1 MKRTFIT
8 LFLAQKPTIDLRK
21 TMLFVAAC
29 LVSLAAS
36 AQVLEVVSMQQL
48 PIAAQADMKVAGV
61 SPAGDYILLT
71 SGSNQGLQRY
81 DMASQSLTTIT
92 DAAGAGFNV
101 QVSRDGKEIVYR
113 ESSFDRNNLRQNKI
127 VRLNLQKQR
136 QNVVARNQRD
146 MKHMATSDNLTT
158 VSINDCL
165 IVLKRNGLT
174 TTLAPNGS
182 HLSYIWPSVSPDGT
196 KLCYYVCGNGC
207 WVSNIDGS
215 NPQYI
220 GHKCRAAQW
229 YDNNTL
235 VAMADEDDGHFTTA
249 SAIMAYTLDGKV
261 QKLTSSDMI
270 AMFPYAAENAI
281 VFSTIEGKVYMLNVK

>member
-1 MKRTFIT
+1 MK
-8 LFLAQKPTIDLRK
+8 K

-29 LVSLAAS
+29 LLSLAAS

-48 PIAAQADMKVAGV
+48 PIPANAEMKVAGV
-61 SPAGDYILLT
+61 SPAGDYVLLT
-71 SGSNQGLQRY
+71 TDINKGLQRY
-81 DMASQSLTTIT
+81 DMASQSLTTLT

-101 QVSRDGKEIVYR
+101 QVSKDGQEVVYR
-113 ESSFDRNNLRQNKI
+113 ETTFDRNNLRQNKI
-127 VRLNLQKQR
+127 VRLNMYNQR

-146 MKHMATSDNLTT
+146 MKQMATSDNLTT
-158 VSINDCL
+158 VSINDRL

-207 WVSNIDGS
+207 WVANIDGS

-220 GHKCRAAQW
+220 GHACRAAQW

-235 VAMADEDDGHFTTA
+235 VAMADEDDGHFITA
-249 SAIMAYTLDGKV
+249 SAIVAYTLDGKM
-261 QKLTSSDMI
+261 QKLTNSDMI

-281 VFSTIEGKVYMLNVK
+281 VFSTIEGEVYMLNVK

>member
-1 MKRTFIT
+1 MK
-8 LFLAQKPTIDLRK
+8 K

-29 LVSLAAS
+29 LLSLAAS
-36 AQVLEVVSMQQL
+36 AQVLEVVSMQKL
-48 PIAAQADMKVAGV
+48 PIPAQAEMKVAGV

-81 DMASQSLTTIT
+81 DLESQSLTTIS
-92 DAAGAGFNV
+92 DAAGAGYNV
-101 QVSRDGKEIVYR
+101 QVSNNGQEVVYR
-113 ESSFDRNNLRQNKI
+113 ETSIDRNNLRQNKV
-127 VRLNLQKQR
+127 VRLNMYNQR

-146 MKHMATSDNLTT
+146 MKHMTTSDNLTT
-158 VSINDCL
+158 VSIKDRL
-165 IVLKRNGLT
+165 IILTRNGLT

-207 WVSNIDGS
+207 WVANIDGS

-220 GHKCRAAQW
+220 GHKCQAAKW

-235 VAMADEDDGHFTTA
+235 VAMAAEDDGHFTTA
-249 SAIMAYTLDGKV
+249 SAIVLYTLDGKK
-261 QKLTSSDMI
+261 QTLTNDSMI
-270 AMFPYAAENAI
+270 AMYPYAAENAI
-281 VFSTIEGKVYMLNVK
+281 VFSTIEGETYLLNVK

>member
-1 MKRTFIT
+1 MK
-8 LFLAQKPTIDLRK
+8 K

-29 LVSLAAS
+29 LLSLAAS

-48 PIAAQADMKVAGV
+48 PIAAQTDMKVAGI

-71 SGSNQGLQRY
+71 TGSNQGLQRY
-81 DMASQSLTTIT
+81 DLESQALTTIT
-92 DAAGAGFNV
+92 DAAGAGYNV
-101 QVSRDGKEIVYR
+101 QVSNDGQEIVYR
-113 ESSFDRNNLRQNKI
+113 ETSFDRNQMRQNKI
-127 VRLNLQKQR
+127 VRLNMYNQR
-136 QNVVARNQRD
+136 QRVVARNQRD
-146 MKHMATSDNLTT
+146 LKYMATSDNLTT
-158 VSINDCL
+158 VTIVDRM

-220 GHKCRAAQW
+220 GHKCQAAQW

-235 VAMADEDDGHFTTA
+235 VAMATEDDGHFITGGT
-249 SAIMAYTLDGKV
+249 ILVYTLDGKKQV
-261 QKLTSSDMI
+261 LTDDSMI
-270 AMFPYAAENAI
+270 AMYPYATKNAI
-281 VFSTIEGKVYMLNVK
+281 VFSTIEGETYMLNVK